1 MRARIVALAAALW
14 RARAADEA
22 ALAASV
28 STDASGLFTLGYYWY
43 GILRQ
48 PSFHEEFE
56 KCYDALELDGY
67 YGYGLVA
74 YCQFLDYFIEDSA
87 MCKSNYKYMC
97 EEDTRIKLQARTRP
111 RGRAAPRRPRYPRT
125 TRPRCCARRAP
136 PRRASSG
143 TRTRTC
149 TSRWSTGGSPRR
161 GTPPS
166 TTRTRSAGTSTSR
179 ATGTTSR

>member
-56 KCYDALELDGY
+56 KCYDAMDLDGY

-74 YCQFLDYFIEDSA
+74 YCQFLDYFIDDSA

-97 EEDTRIKLQARTRP
+97 EEDTRIKLLASDAAAA
-111 RGRAAPRRPRYPRT
+111 GRAA
-125 TRPRCCARRAP
+125 
-136 PRRASSG
+136 G
-143 TRTRTC
+143 
-149 TSRWSTGGSPRR
+149 R
-161 GTPPS
+161 G
-166 TTRTRSAGTSTSR
+166 RSAGAGRAPAEGGGAHRSGTCCASR
-179 ATGTTSR
+179 

>member
-1 MRARIVALAAALW
+1 MRERARIVALAAALW

-56 KCYDALELDGY
+56 KCYDALDLDGY

-74 YCQFLDYFIEDSA
+74 YCQFLDYFIDDSA

-97 EEDTRIKLQARTRP
+97 EEDTRIKLLASDAAAGVETGSEAPGERP
-111 RGRAAPRRPRYPRT
+111 
-125 TRPRCCARRAP
+125 
-136 PRRASSG
+136 
-143 TRTRTC
+143 
-149 TSRWSTGGSPRR
+149 
-161 GTPPS
+161 
-166 TTRTRSAGTSTSR
+166 AGVPCRLSLASTSVEM
-179 ATGTTSR
+179 SSKVLSSSW

>member
-1 MRARIVALAAALW
+1 MRDMRARIVALAAALW

-56 KCYDALELDGY
+56 KCYDAMDLDGY

-74 YCQFLDYFIEDSA
+74 YCQFLDYFIDDSA
-87 MCKSNYKYMC
+87 MCKMWLVHNIGFTGWTLSVG
-97 EEDTRIKLQARTRP
+97 LRTM
-111 RGRAAPRRPRYPRT
+111 
-125 TRPRCCARRAP
+125 
-136 PRRASSG
+136 
-143 TRTRTC
+143 
-149 TSRWSTGGSPRR
+149 GG
-161 GTPPS
+161 
-166 TTRTRSAGTSTSR
+166 
-179 ATGTTSR
+179 

>member
-56 KCYDALELDGY
+56 KCAAMEDAARDPS
-67 YGYGLVA
+67 
-74 YCQFLDYFIEDSA
+74 FLMFKQSA
-87 MCKSNYKYMC
+87 
-97 EEDTRIKLQARTRP
+97 
-111 RGRAAPRRPRYPRT
+111 
-125 TRPRCCARRAP
+125 
-136 PRRASSG
+136 
-143 TRTRTC
+143 
-149 TSRWSTGGSPRR
+149 
-161 GTPPS
+161 
-166 TTRTRSAGTSTSR
+166 AG
-179 ATGTTSR
+179 